1 MDVAEEGKVV
11 SVFFFCIIYTTDTA
25 TAVDGG
31 ILDYPRLLLRL

>member
-1 MDVAEEGKVV
+1 MDGAEEGKVV
-11 SVFFFCIIYTTDTA
+11 SVFFFCITA